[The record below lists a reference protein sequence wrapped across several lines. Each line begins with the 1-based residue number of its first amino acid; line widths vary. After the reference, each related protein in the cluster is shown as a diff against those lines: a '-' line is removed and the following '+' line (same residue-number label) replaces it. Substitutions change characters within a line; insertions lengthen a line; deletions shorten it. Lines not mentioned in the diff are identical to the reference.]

1 MAHEIALKLTKQ
13 IVRRCTFALVPAS
26 TTIRRAIDGRQLLWL
41 LILAVSLAALSGCV
55 ESREYFYVEVISPTF
70 DVVETGKSTIGE
82 TRLYHWSHEDMPVQL
97 RRDFDEYTI
106 SVRVPLAETRALLK
120 FSAHSKDGILLGVHG
135 AALSDCYG
143 VFDDSQGWLRENTPS
158 SEITFAWEARMHDG
172 CQHEP
177 PIDQSLKLIIRVYD
191 TDGTELGLET
201 IEVGIVENGRY
212 IYLDGP

>member
-1 MAHEIALKLTKQ
+1 MAQEIALKPTKQ
-13 IVRRCTFALVPAS
+13 IVRRCTFALVSAS
-26 TTIRRAIDGRQLLWL
+26 TTIRKAIDGRQLPWL

-55 ESREYFYVEVISPTF
+55 ESRKYFYVEVISPTF

-82 TRLYHWSHEDMPVQL
+82 TRLFHWSHEDMPVQL
-97 RRDFDEYTI
+97 RRVFGEYTI
-106 SVRVPLAETRALLK
+106 SARVPLAEERALLN
-120 FSAHSKDGILLGVHG
+120 FFAHSKDGILLGVHG

-212 IYLDGP
+212 FYLDGP